1 MPKEPPRMRQK
12 RRFHLRLCGNICLV
26 IDRVAQFGVKKWLLI
41 FLAAA
46 CTVLLLLAGFA
57 TSRPTDNRPK
67 PPLALMTSLP
77 LIWSEGGIEAD
88 LAKDVAPHPAF
99 KRLSAHYDI
108 TPIDDLQAWGP
119 KPKQML
125 LLAQPKAFA
134 PRELVRLDNW
144 VRQGGLVLIL
154 ADPALQWGSLYPLG
168 DKRRPLFTSMLSPL
182 FAHWGLELVLPLEDE
197 VPASMRK
204 IGVFP
209 IRTVTAGEW
218 LPKQS
223 TAKGRCAI
231 LAKGLLADCRIGK
244 GRAVLVADADFLDA
258 AFWEGQGMRILTGK
272 DEFANMALLQAL
284 LTALQDDKGLS
295 GDFVGK

>member
-1 MPKEPPRMRQK
+1 LAR
-12 RRFHLRLCGNICLV
+12 
-26 IDRVAQFGVKKWLLI
+26 FGVRHWLL
-41 FLAAA
+41 AALVA
-46 CTVLLLLAGFA
+46 ALTVLLWIAGFA
-57 TSRPTDNRPK
+57 TTRPADNRQK

-77 LIWSEGGIEAD
+77 LLWSEGGIEVD
-88 LAKDVAPHPAF
+88 LDKDAAPHPAF
-99 KRLSAHYDI
+99 MRLSAHYDI
-108 TPIDDLQAWGP
+108 TPIDDLEAWAP

-125 LLAQPKAFA
+125 LLAQPRAFA

-144 VRQGGLVLIL
+144 VRQGGLALIL
-154 ADPALQWGSLYPLG
+154 ADPALQWGSLYRLG

-182 FAHWGLELVLPLEDE
+182 FAFWGLELVLPLEDE

-204 IGVFP
+204 IGLFH

-218 LPKQS
+218 LPKES
-223 TAKGRCAI
+223 VTTKRCAI

-272 DEFANMALLQAL
+272 DEFANIAMLQAL
-284 LTALQDDKGLS
+284 LSALHDNKGLD